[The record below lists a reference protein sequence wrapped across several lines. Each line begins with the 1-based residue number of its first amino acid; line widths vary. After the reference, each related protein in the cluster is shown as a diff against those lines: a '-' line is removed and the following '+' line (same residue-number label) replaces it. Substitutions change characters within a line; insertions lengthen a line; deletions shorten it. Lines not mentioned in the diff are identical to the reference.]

1 MADQPSREAEQPT
14 FEQAL
19 ARLET
24 VVRDLEEGQIGLDE
38 ALARY
43 VQGVKLLG
51 HCQTLLDRAE
61 RKIALVSGLDAD
73 GKPVC
78 TPLDDAVLSLEEKA
92 RTRSRRRTSPERG
105 TSSSSG
111 KTPGEDSEIDVPDGP
126 L

>member
-43 VQGVKLLG
+43 ERGVKLLR

-61 RKIALVSGLDAD
+61 RQIALVSGLDAD

-78 TPLDDAVLSLEEKA
+78 TPLDDAVTSLEEKA
-92 RTRSRRRTSPERG
+92 RSRSRRRTSPERG
-105 TSSSSG
+105 TSSPGG
-111 KTPGEDSEIDVPDGP
+111 KTPGEDSEIDVPDRP